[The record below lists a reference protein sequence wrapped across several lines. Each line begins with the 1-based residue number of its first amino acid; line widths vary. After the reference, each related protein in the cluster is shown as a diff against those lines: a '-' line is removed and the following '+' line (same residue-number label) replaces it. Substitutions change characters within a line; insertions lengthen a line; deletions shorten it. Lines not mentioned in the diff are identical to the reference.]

1 MVCNRLFSYPCTDS
15 FFPSL
20 FSEEPIKMK
29 TMKATDLK
37 ATETQH
43 IHSPLTA
50 FLSLYFQMKKST
62 ENPIPSTPSPI
73 NIASFLFLTFLT
85 YSASNP
91 LIFESIFTVSHH

>member
-15 FFPSL
+15 FFASL
-20 FSEEPIKMK
+20 FSEEQIKMK
-29 TMKATDLK
+29 TMKATNLK
-37 ATETQH
+37 AIETQN